1 MSSCELC
8 FRAKNFLSLILS
20 FISPFPLS
28 ISFSLQVPK
37 IPLISF
43 HSIPFHFIPFL
54 FHLISISFR
63 FPFGCHSRRG
73 RISNFNFHPAA
84 TSGAI
89 LTTLFVLRPCSVAS
103 SYKGGCTTSHH
114 SSYDD
119 AAASLVVP
127 RATMRCTMV
136 RGLRVRSGCAAGGG
150 RSVGVTVDPF
160 CRVDTA

>member
-1 MSSCELC
+1 MDRDITCRKAGKWLDMIRRLVGRTTSHHALYDGAVCVVC
-8 FRAKNFLSLILS
+8 GMRACGSL
-20 FISPFPLS
+20 
-28 ISFSLQVPK
+28 V
-37 IPLISF
+37 
-43 HSIPFHFIPFL
+43 
-54 FHLISISFR
+54 
-63 FPFGCHSRRG
+63 
-73 RISNFNFHPAA
+73 
-84 TSGAI
+84 
-89 LTTLFVLRPCSVAS
+89 
-103 SYKGGCTTSHH
+103 GCTTSHHALYDGAAASLVVPRAIIRRTMMRQPRWLYHEPPCVVRWCGVYVFGH